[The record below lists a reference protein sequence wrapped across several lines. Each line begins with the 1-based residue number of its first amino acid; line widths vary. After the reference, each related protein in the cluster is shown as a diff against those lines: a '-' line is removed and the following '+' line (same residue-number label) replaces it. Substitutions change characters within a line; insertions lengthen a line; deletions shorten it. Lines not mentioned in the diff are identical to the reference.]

1 MRGETNIL
9 LVYYLWSPCLV
20 IELTTPSSLTTPS
33 PIKVTFTI
41 FNMMINGS
49 RNGAYTSSE
58 LQRLRKISK
67 KRKAG
72 TLGLIFFYK
81 KTCLLS

>member
-20 IELTTPSSLTTPS
+20 IELTTPS

-41 FNMMINGS
+41 FNMMIHGA

-58 LQRLRKISK
+58 LQRLRKYL
-67 KRKAG
+67 RKAG
-72 TLGLIFFYK
+72 TLGLIFFK
-81 KTCLLS
+81 KKLPCCHNSFT